1 MHALRLAP
9 THSVVALFLA
19 LATGCGGTT
28 TTVNPDDSTSAS
40 SHVRS
45 GSVGSSSIDPR
56 RQRELD
62 SLRPEPV
69 RPTLDALDRNPD
81 DTEAY
86 ARGAIAYADTDV
98 AGMTLVWG
106 QTYRL
111 LDTHG
116 RKTVDVANA
125 MARVL
130 REKVTFT
137 PPNEVE
143 LRFAPGAMPVLP
155 ASGNR
160 YFAPFAHLY
169 EHSMNGIGNAA
180 AQGLS
185 TYEGA
190 SAVFAVQ
197 TQLVCRDGAAVL
209 EEEFYTALCG
219 IAAGGHREAYA
230 HWVIGP
236 AFSTEWEAWRAAHE
250 NQVEAF
256 QRYLSANPFRP
267 AAATRPD
274 DLHPVRPPA
283 R

>member
-1 MHALRLAP
+1 MTALRTDSVRRIAP
-9 THSVVALFLA
+9 IFVAFA
-19 LATGCGGTT
+19 LGCGGTT
-28 TTVNPDDSTSAS
+28 TAVNPDDSTSAS
-40 SHVRS
+40 SHISS
-45 GSVGSSSIDPR
+45 GSIGSDTIDPR
-56 RQRELD
+56 RERELD
-62 SLRPEPV
+62 PLRPAPV

-106 QTYRL
+106 QTYRV
-111 LDTHG
+111 LDPHG

-125 MARVL
+125 MSRVL

-137 PPNEVE
+137 APSDVV
-143 LRFAPGAMPVLP
+143 LHFAPGAMPVLP
-155 ASGNR
+155 ASGHR

-180 AQGLS
+180 ALGLS
-185 TYEGA
+185 TYEGQ

-197 TQLVCRDGAAVL
+197 SQLVCRDGAAVL
-209 EEEFYTALCG
+209 EEEFYTLLCG
-219 IAAGGHREAYA
+219 LATEGHRDAYA

-236 AFSTEWEAWRAAHE
+236 AFSTEWETWKGAHE
-250 NQVEAF
+250 PAVEAM
-256 QRYLSANPFRP
+256 QRYLAAHPFRP
-267 AAATRPD
+267 QHATRPD
-274 DLHPVRPPA
+274 DLHPVRPPN